1 MITSKLRKTLAIAS
15 VALLSFSTQATAGI
29 DRQAFADEIIKD
41 EAVKD
46 VTVTATGN
54 IYVGLINN
62 GQDRTGYAMYVCE
75 VAREFSDGKPDVF
88 IVKVIDIMKVI
99 KKQGFHSMGMTKCTT

>member
-1 MITSKLRKTLAIAS
+1 MMMTKSVFVAS
-15 VALLSFSTQATAGI
+15 VMALLVFSTQALAGI
-29 DRQAFADEIIKD
+29 DRQSFADEIIKD
-41 EAVKD
+41 SVVKD
-46 VTVTATGN
+46 VTVNPSGN

-75 VAREFSDGKPDVF
+75 VAREFSDGEPDVF